1 MTTVENAVV
10 NHVRLGSGSVVHKS
24 VDSNPDLVVEE
35 AIQRAEEAA
44 MEDEEIQSDDDDHP
58 MTEAIENQMLTAAL
72 VNSFA
77 YAGHR
82 RDSASTEDSSGTT
95 GTGRYGLRKRP
106 RPSETSQASEEK
118 MGNAENVIQET
129 HRILQAP
136 DENGTLTKDVAKQ
149 TIVMKS
155 EQDPI
160 HAGVTEIKEY
170 IPELPGEAI
179 LEEAAELRIE
189 QGYLSIQPHP
199 GEASGNALVTPPAS
213 VLPVLPA
220 KADPTKVTQEIPPFE
235 KTMPPPL
242 NQVPTP
248 AKIEVNAVKVQ
259 PQTTALPS
267 STQQPYQ
274 PNVAPANTRGRK
286 SPATTTVVIPTPLA
300 KARPPKQKKAPSK
313 GASSPKKRK
322 APPQSSAPNGYI
334 PSSGAVPNPLAA
346 SYHSTLLLPCPPP
359 PVASTANLSREAVPC
374 PLPSVP
380 CPLPAATFQRRTEE
394 TPLPPPP
401 ERKVT
406 ISEPPVT
413 TRSRVFSVDLDRK
426 FLS

>member
-10 NHVRLGSGSVVHKS
+10 NHVRLGSGSVVHKT

-77 YAGHR
+77 DAGHR
-82 RDSASTEDSSGTT
+82 RDSVSTEDSSGTT
-95 GTGRYGLRKRP
+95 GAGRYGLRKRP
-106 RPSETSQASEEK
+106 RPSEASQASEDK
-118 MGNAENVIQET
+118 LGNAENIIQET
-129 HRILQAP
+129 PRILQATS
-136 DENGTLTKDVAKQ
+136 ENGTVTKDVATP
-149 TIVMKS
+149 TIVMKV

-160 HAGVTEIKEY
+160 RASVTEIKED

-179 LEEAAELRIE
+179 LEDTSEFRIE

-199 GEASGNALVTPPAS
+199 GESSGS
-213 VLPVLPA
+213 VLVAPPPSVVPVLPA
-220 KADPTKVTQEIPPFE
+220 KADPTKVMQEIPPFE
-235 KTMPPPL
+235 KAMPPPL

-248 AKIEVNAVKVQ
+248 AKIEINALKVQ
-259 PQTTALPS
+259 PQVTVLPC
-267 STQQPYQ
+267 STQQPCQ
-274 PNVAPANTRGRK
+274 PNVAPANTRGRT
-286 SPATTTVVIPTPLA
+286 SIATTTVVMPAPLA
-300 KARPPKQKKAPSK
+300 KARPPKQKKASK
-313 GASSPKKRK
+313 VASSPKKRK
-322 APPQSSAPNGYI
+322 ASPPASAPNGYN
-334 PSSGAVPNPLAA
+334 PSAGAVPNPLAA

-374 PLPSVP
+374 PLSSVP
-380 CPLPAATFQRRTEE
+380 CPLPAATFQRRTEAA
-394 TPLPPPP
+394 PLPTPP

-426 FLS
+426 FLY